1 MADEVNITPDMIE
14 NLVNMLKNN
23 TENNAGS
30 NTGNNAESNTL
41 NNAGNNFGQSENSN
55 SDGSF
60 EKSDNSNCENSFN
73 QSGNFNRG
81 SGSDFK
87 FDGFNLG
94 NLDFK
99 TIMKLKSVMDSMN
112 SNNNPDSQ
120 LLYSLKPYLRK
131 SRQDKLDQYINLLK
145 ISKVAG
151 IFK

>member
-23 TENNAGS
+23 T
-30 NTGNNAESNTL
+30 GNNSEQS
-41 NNAGNNFGQSENSN
+41 GNSDGEHSFGQSKNSSDDN
-55 SDGSF
+55 SFRQSDSSSNKNSF
-60 EKSDNSNCENSFN
+60 EESDNSNRS
-73 QSGNFNRG
+73 

-94 NLDFK
+94 NLDFE

>member
-1 MADEVNITPDMIE
+1 MADEVNITPEMIE

-23 TENNAGS
+23 N
-30 NTGNNAESNTL
+30 GNYNQ
-41 NNAGNNFGQSENSN
+41 NNFGNNSVESDSSNNGNESGQSDFSSNANSDDSTRSSENFGN
-55 SDGSF
+55 GF
-60 EKSDNSNCENSFN
+60 
-73 QSGNFNRG
+73 NFNG
-81 SGSDFK
+81 L
-87 FDGFNLG
+87 NLG
-94 NLDFK
+94 RLDFE

-112 SNNNPDSQ
+112 SNNSADSQ